1 MDKKVIYLDNC
12 ATTKVDEEV
21 VSIMNQYYL
30 QDYGNPSSLHKMG
43 STVEKEINKVRKQI
57 ALFLNVSYDSIF
69 FLSGGT
75 EGNNVAIIEAI
86 QKNRHIGKKIVT
98 SKIEHPSVLEV
109 FKYLQTQGYEVTYLD
124 VNCQGL
130 VDIKHLEGVIDNQ
143 TSFVS
148 IMKVNNEIGTVQPLK
163 EISSIVKSISPQCIV
178 HSDCVQAFGKIPLH
192 PIDEGIDIISFSAH
206 KFHGPKGVGGMYL
219 NSTLKIKPLIF
230 GGGQEKGLRS
240 GTENVPGIIGMGK
253 AIELF
258 ERDFKSYMDFLYNLK
273 VYTMDSLS
281 KNIEG
286 MTFNSDKLG
295 FAPHILN
302 ISIENIKGEVLLH
315 MLEDKGVYVS
325 TGSACSSRKKTQSH
339 VLKSIGLDK
348 KSIDGSLRI
357 SFSKFNTF
365 EDIDLMVQA
374 LKESVTYLNKYI
386 RR

>member
-1 MDKKVIYLDNC
+1 MQKNIVYFDNS
-12 ATTKVDEEV
+12 ATTKVEKDV
-21 VSIMNQYYL
+21 LTVMNQYHEKE
-30 QDYGNPSSLHKMG
+30 YGNPSSLHRMG
-43 STVEKEINKVRKQI
+43 INAEKAIKETRERIGNFLKVTEQT
-57 ALFLNVSYDSIF
+57 IF

-75 EGNNVAIIEAI
+75 EGNNIAIFSSIE
-86 QKNRHIGKKIVT
+86 KNKHIGKKIVT

-124 VNCQGL
+124 VDCQGL

-192 PIDEGIDIISFSAH
+192 PIDEGIDIITFSAH

-302 ISIENIKGEVLLH
+302 ISIENIKGEVLQH